1 MSTPPDWHPGT
12 LLELSG
18 SYWKTCA
25 LHAAVKLDLFTIIGE
40 KELSGAQIAEQS
52 GSDEDAVSRLLDALT
67 ALGLLKKEAGRYR
80 NTEASIQFL
89 SAASPGYIGH
99 MIMHHHHLVPSWQ
112 RLHESVRTGRANR
125 ESASFGDATV
135 RTAFLKGMF
144 NNASL
149 MAPQLVEAITKQVDL
164 TSCRTMLDM
173 GGGPGT
179 YAIHFCKTLPDL
191 TATVMDLPTTRVIA
205 EEIIADA
212 GLSDRVTFMDGNY
225 VEEDVSGN
233 YDFVWMSHILHG
245 EGHNTCREMITKA
258 YKSLTS
264 GGRIIIHEFI
274 LNNDRSGPLFPALF
288 SLNMLVGTD
297 DGRAYTEEE
306 LFDMLQAAGF
316 GNISRLDFRGP
327 TESGLIV
334 GEKQS

>member
-1 MSTPPDWHPGT
+1 MPTTPDWHPGT

-25 LHAAVKLDLFTIIGE
+25 LHAAVKLDLFTLIGE
-40 KELSGAQIAEQS
+40 KELSDVQIAEQA
-52 GSDEDAVSRLLDALT
+52 GSDADATGRLLDALT
-67 ALGLLKKEAGRYR
+67 ALGLLNKSDGRYS
-80 NTEASIQFL
+80 NTDAATRFL

-99 MIMHHHHLVPSWQ
+99 MIMHHHHLMASWQ
-112 RLHESVRTGRANR
+112 RLDESVQTGRPNR
-125 ESASFGDATV
+125 KSASFGDETV

-149 MAPQLVEAITKQVDL
+149 MAPQLIEAATGQVDL

-179 YAIHFCKTLPDL
+179 YAIHFCKSLPDL
-191 TATVMDLPTTRVIA
+191 TATVMDLPTTRPIA
-205 EEIIADA
+205 EEIIAGA

-233 YDFVWMSHILHG
+233 YDFAWMSHILHG
-245 EGHNTCREMITKA
+245 EGCDTGREMIAKA
-258 YKSLTS
+258 YKALTS

-297 DGRAYTEEE
+297 AGRAYTEAE
-306 LFDMLQAAGF
+306 LIDMMEKSGF
-316 GNISRLDFRGP
+316 ENISRLDFSGP
-327 TESGLIV
+327 TASGLIA
-334 GEKQS
+334 GEKQG